1 MGTSAS
7 GTWGIRTSVWAT
19 TGQGNVGF
27 GNTGTGNI
35 GFGNTGTGNIGFG
48 LTGNNQIGFGG
59 FNSGTGNIGL
69 FNSGTGNAGL
79 FNSGS
84 GNWGVGNSGSTN
96 TGAFNSGD
104 VNSGLGNAGSVNTGW
119 HNVGSYN
126 SGNANIGDTNTGAAN
141 TGDINTGWLNSGG
154 ANTGLANRGDLN
166 TGAFNTGTANNGFGW
181 RGVGGGQLD
190 IDIGATVSP
199 IPIRLT
205 ADIPVNIPVAAD
217 LGALGV
223 DAFTIGGFPITTTN
237 WTTIYNQVFNAQV
250 NTGKGLVAIK
260 ELWDF
265 TVLNGVIPVS
275 AISIPVVTV
284 DLPVVTGTVGDD
296 RTSIPVTFEAGIGSF
311 RISLL
316 NIGGPGLFN
325 SPSAVSSGWFNAGSG
340 GSGVFNSGTAA
351 SGFWNVATQQL
362 LQGAGL
368 SGWFNRG
375 SQGSGTANVGSG
387 IAGALNT
394 GTRVSG
400 LANTGSDL
408 AGALQNPLGIS
419 DYLNRVTSAL
429 NTPIPLGFS
438 EITISD
444 ILIAYG
450 LDVPIDIPV
459 DATFTDPIQ
468 IPLVTVPTVTI
479 GPGPIIQAAIV
490 KNAIDETYP
499 TTNPCGVTGNPGA
512 CVVLELIPTFSAGGG
527 VGPIEITPG
536 GILTPTGQQL
546 LSAAIGGPGTG
557 VTATGT
563 AGIGPIRIVLPTQT
577 SPTTI
582 KQFPYQ
588 VDLAVTVDVPV
599 TTDVGVTISQ
609 FSEGDFVR
617 GVLDSRYGY
626 CIGTGVLNSCTPNGL
641 QKGATCGGNPQ
652 ATCYVTY
659 FVWGT
664 RSDTPDPPIDRS
676 YRGYPRGPFPPST
689 VLNSSTSDL
698 INTSGGS
705 TEDGQNINFVING
718 GVTQSFE
725 FSRSG
730 TFGPFPR

>member
-1 MGTSAS
+1 LAGVFVNELTGGTSFNVGIGNVGSLNVGGGNVGEYNVGFGNFGTVNFGS
-7 GTWGIRTSVWAT
+7 GNVGDFNLGNGNAGNLNIGSGNAGDGNV
-19 TGQGNVGF
+19 GFGNLGDKNVGLGNNGSGNVGF

-48 LTGNNQIGFGG
+48 LTGTNQIGFGG

-284 DLPVVTGTVGDD
+284 DLPTIPDAVALTKGTDPLVQTRNTSDFDYVYASGNANPYHNYYRNLSTNAAGLRGVVNSHVGICCEYADVLLA
-296 RTSIPVTFEAGIGSF
+296 RTPSGARFDWVSPAASNGLSVASV
-311 RISLL
+311 LAA
-316 NIGGPGLFN
+316 NPGLAISF
-325 SPSAVSSGWFNAGSG
+325 SFVR
-340 GSGVFNSGTAA
+340 A
-351 SGFWNVATQQL
+351 SGNAVFSTSTQTEVMQ
-362 LQGAGL
+362 AGL
-368 SGWFNRG
+368 
-375 SQGSGTANVGSG
+375 A
-387 IAGALNT
+387 I
-394 GTRVSG
+394 
-400 LANTGSDL
+400 DL
-408 AGALQNPLGIS
+408 KV
-419 DYLNRVTSAL
+419 DV
-429 NTPIPLGFS
+429 
-438 EITISD
+438 
-444 ILIAYG
+444 LIELEYNE
-450 LDVPIDIPV
+450 
-459 DATFTDPIQ
+459 DATTQKRDVFAT
-468 IPLVTVPTVTI
+468 
-479 GPGPIIQAAIV
+479 
-490 KNAIDETYP
+490 
-499 TTNPCGVTGNPGA
+499 
-512 CVVLELIPTFSAGGG
+512 SR
-527 VGPIEITPG
+527 IT
-536 GILTPTGQQL
+536 
-546 LSAAIGGPGTG
+546 
-557 VTATGT
+557 
-563 AGIGPIRIVLPTQT
+563 
-577 SPTTI
+577 
-582 KQFPYQ
+582 
-588 VDLAVTVDVPV
+588 
-599 TTDVGVTISQ
+599 
-609 FSEGDFVR
+609 
-617 GVLDSRYGY
+617 
-626 CIGTGVLNSCTPNGL
+626 
-641 QKGATCGGNPQ
+641 
-652 ATCYVTY
+652 
-659 FVWGT
+659 
-664 RSDTPDPPIDRS
+664 
-676 YRGYPRGPFPPST
+676 
-689 VLNSSTSDL
+689 
-698 INTSGGS
+698 
-705 TEDGQNINFVING
+705 
-718 GVTQSFE
+718 E
-725 FSRSG
+725 FD
-730 TFGPFPR
+730 